1 MKPAVLQAIAE
12 IKAQFGEARVQVVEN
27 PDGGARVVVQ
37 AMELGPP
44 YQQAD
49 SWFGFTLAPLY
60 PYADV
65 YPHFVRSDLSRL
77 DGQPLQAPIHVG
89 NSFFGEPAVMV
100 SRRTRLTGPANP
112 NSALLKLLKVQ
123 KWLRSVSP

>member
-1 MKPAVLQAIAE
+1 MKAAVIQAIE
-12 IKAQFGEARVQVVEN
+12 EFKAQFGDPRVEAAEL

-44 YQQAD
+44 YQQID
-49 SWFGFTLAPLY
+49 SWFGFTLTPLY

-65 YPHFVRSDLSRL
+65 YPHFLRPDLCRL

-89 NSFFGEPAVMV
+89 NTFYGQPAVMV

-123 KWLRSVSP
+123 KWLRSPSQ